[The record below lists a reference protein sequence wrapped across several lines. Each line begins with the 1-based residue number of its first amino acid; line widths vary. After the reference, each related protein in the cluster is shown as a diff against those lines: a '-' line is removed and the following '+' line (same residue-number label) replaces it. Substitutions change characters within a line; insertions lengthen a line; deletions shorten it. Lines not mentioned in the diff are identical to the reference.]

1 HDVRD
6 LVAAAVAGRAAHRAA
21 AGPRRPGGDQP
32 RRRPGRAVA
41 GARCAAAPAAGGRGA
56 ALLRGPLRGRDGER
70 ARDQH
75 RHGEEPGGQGAGG
88 AAPGR
93 RPRRHDGRWAVIENE
108 LRDLLTVRAASVP
121 DNPTRLAEVRSRVRT
136 IRRRRSIGAVLALV
150 LLAIAGAVLTRL
162 PGRPDAL
169 PPADR
174 NVPAPP
180 YFRGEVPKVP
190 GYSFTAVRPI
200 SGPGDYVLFAS
211 PPPPVR
217 QLIVVR
223 CPRPGSLVV
232 RNTDGATK
240 TVPCDRRVAD
250 HAEGAT
256 MLYPGEGDRLFAQS
270 SEVNNVRL
278 EPSAPGNWIVA
289 VLDAP
294 APDELPA
301 LASEPE
307 RPVVSGADHP
317 KGQASF
323 TFTVPK
329 PPPNSDPPYGFSIN
343 LECL

>member
-1 HDVRD
+1 M
-6 LVAAAVAGRAAHRAA
+6 
-21 AGPRRPGGDQP
+21 
-32 RRRPGRAVA
+32 
-41 GARCAAAPAAGGRGA
+41 
-56 ALLRGPLRGRDGER
+56 
-70 ARDQH
+70 
-75 RHGEEPGGQGAGG
+75 
-88 AAPGR
+88 
-93 RPRRHDGRWAVIENE
+93 IEDE
-108 LRDLLTVRAASVP
+108 LRDLLTTRAASVA
-121 DNPTRLAEVRSRVRT
+121 DNPTRLTEVRSRIRT
-136 IRRRRSIGAVLALV
+136 IRRRRGVGAALVLV
-150 LLAIAGAVLTRL
+150 LLAVAGAVLTRL

-190 GYSFTAVRPI
+190 GYIFTAVRPI
-200 SGPGDYVLFAS
+200 SGPEDYLLFAS

-232 RNTDGATK
+232 RNTDGTTK

-278 EPSAPGNWIVA
+278 EPSGPGNWIVA

-307 RPVVSGADHP
+307 RPVENGADHP

-343 LECL
+343 LECLQGVRFELTLAGGALPTLVCDAEHGLTRGQLGVEITKAEMARRGLRVGDRVTLTIRSVGPHRDQWRLYPITR

>member
-1 HDVRD
+1 
-6 LVAAAVAGRAAHRAA
+6 
-21 AGPRRPGGDQP
+21 
-32 RRRPGRAVA
+32 
-41 GARCAAAPAAGGRGA
+41 
-56 ALLRGPLRGRDGER
+56 
-70 ARDQH
+70 
-75 RHGEEPGGQGAGG
+75 
-88 AAPGR
+88 
-93 RPRRHDGRWAVIENE
+93 VIENE

-121 DNPTRLAEVRSRVRT
+121 DNPARLAEVRSRVRT

-232 RNTDGATK
+232 RNTDGTAK

-250 HAEGAT
+250 HAEGAAI
-256 MLYPGEGDRLFAQS
+256 LDPGEADRLFAQS
-270 SEVNNVRL
+270 SGTTNVRL
-278 EPSAPGNWIVA
+278 EPSGPGNWVVGFLEA
-289 VLDAP
+289 G
-294 APDELPA
+294 APDELPS

-307 RPVVSGADHP
+307 RPVVNGVDHP
-317 KGQASF
+317 DGQATL
-323 TFTVPK
+323 TFTVPA
-329 PPPNSDPPYGFSIN
+329 PPKNSDPPYGFSID
-343 LECL
+343 LECLQDVRLELTLPGGPLPTLICDAQHGLTRGRLGVEITKAEMAERGLRVGDRVTLTIRSVGAHRDQWRLYPITQ

>member
-1 HDVRD
+1 M
-6 LVAAAVAGRAAHRAA
+6 
-21 AGPRRPGGDQP
+21 
-32 RRRPGRAVA
+32 
-41 GARCAAAPAAGGRGA
+41 
-56 ALLRGPLRGRDGER
+56 
-70 ARDQH
+70 
-75 RHGEEPGGQGAGG
+75 
-88 AAPGR
+88 
-93 RPRRHDGRWAVIENE
+93 IENE

-200 SGPGDYVLFAS
+200 SGPEDYVLLAS

-307 RPVVSGADHP
+307 RPVVNGADHP

-343 LECL
+343 LECLQGVRLELILPGGALPTLVCDAEHGLTRGHLGVEITKAEMARRGLRVGDRVTLTIRSVGPHRDQWRLYPITR